1 MKILL
6 KSLAALVVVVLL
18 AAFALVFLVDANRF
32 KPRIEAIAK
41 DQGIALQINGD
52 LGWDLWPSLGVA
64 VNEVRVAALEAPDQ
78 PIAEIQQASL
88 MLALMPLFSGDFQ
101 VDHIAVDGAVISLNV
116 DANGKGNWEALSKS
130 ELPAKPTQS
139 TQSEPAADAN
149 LKLEIQHISLSNS
162 KVNYS
167 DAQSGQTIALRD
179 INLTMSDVNTRAEPF
194 ALDLSFV
201 MELAQ
206 VGADKLEL
214 QAVLKNTISVDDA
227 ISNITL
233 ADGKLQAEIIG
244 SDTAEIAL
252 DYALIIT
259 DLQKELAYKGDIK
272 LTEMNARKLLVALGT
287 ELETANK
294 DALSK
299 VEFSSGVDGNSKKV
313 KLDNINVVLDNT
325 NFSGSIGITDF
336 STGALKLVLEGD
348 EINVDDYLPPPAEI
362 TEQSAAAPA
371 EDTPLPLD
379 DLRGLNINAKLALK
393 KMIVNKIALENV
405 ALKVLAKNGMIEQN
419 LTANAYAGAI
429 TAKGQLDARGQQAQV
444 QFDAGVEGLEL
455 EPLLKDMAMDSKFG
469 LQGAVQARALGSTQG
484 NSVNQLMKSL
494 RSNATFSGAQ
504 VRLLPINL
512 EQQFCKLVNLVNKT
526 EDTAK
531 VWDEFT
537 AMNELS
543 GSIKWRDEIIT
554 IDTFKAGV
562 EKLQLGST
570 GKINLATDEYDIFLP
585 FKLLKD
591 KTDTITADQVA
602 VTTSAG
608 GCSIGSQ
615 YWLERGMEL
624 LRCKGSFGTINP
636 LSDCRP
642 DSELL
647 VELTKDYAVYK
658 LKEKHGE
665 KYEEKKDELKQ
676 KVEKEKNKLFDKL
689 QQRLNKGAA
698 SSTATSAAAVVAPAV
713 IEPVAASAPA
723 AETNTA
729 PESAPAEKS
738 TATSSIAP

>member
-1 MKILL
+1 MKIML
-6 KSLAALVVVVLL
+6 KSLAILVVLVLL
-18 AAFALVFLVDANRF
+18 AALALVFLVDANRF

-64 VNEVRVAALEAPDQ
+64 VNEVRVAALDAPNQ
-78 PIAEIQQASL
+78 PIAELQQASL

-101 VDHIAVDGAVISLNV
+101 VDHIAVDGAVISLKV
-116 DANGKGNWEALSKS
+116 DANGKGNWEALSK
-130 ELPAKPTQS
+130 PDQPVKPTQ
-139 TQSEPAADAN
+139 QEPAADTN
-149 LKLEIQHISLSNS
+149 LKLDIQHISLSNS

-179 INLTMSDVNTRAEPF
+179 INLTMSDVNTRAAPF

-206 VGADKLEL
+206 AGADKLEL
-214 QAVLKNTISVDDA
+214 QAALKNTLSVDNA
-227 ISNITL
+227 MSNIKL

-244 SDTAEIAL
+244 GDTAEIAL
-252 DYALIIT
+252 DYALDIN
-259 DLQKELAYKGDIK
+259 DAQKEMNYKGDIK
-272 LTEMNARKLLVALGT
+272 LAEMNARKLLAALGT
-287 ELETANK
+287 ELETANS

-299 VEFSSGVDGNSKKV
+299 VAFSSGVDGTAKKV
-313 KLDNINVVLDNT
+313 KLDNLKLVLDNT

-336 STGALKLVLEGD
+336 STGALKLVLDGD
-348 EINVDDYLPPPAEI
+348 EINVDDYLPPPTAT
-362 TEQSAAAPA
+362 TEQTTAAPA

-393 KMIVNKIALENV
+393 KLIVNKIALENV
-405 ALKVLAKNGMIEQN
+405 ALKVLAKNGMIEQD
-419 LTANAYAGAI
+419 LTAKAYAGAI

-455 EPLLKDMAMDSKFG
+455 EPLLKDMEMDSQFG

-484 NSVNQLMKSL
+484 NSVNQLFKSL

-526 EDTAK
+526 EDPTK
-531 VWDEFT
+531 VWNEYT
-537 AMNELS
+537 EMNELS

-585 FKLLKD
+585 FKLIKD
-591 KTDTITADQVA
+591 KTDTITAEQVA

-624 LRCKGSFGTINP
+624 LRCKGSFGSINP

-642 DSELL
+642 DKELL

-658 LKEKHGE
+658 VKEKHGA
-665 KYEEKKDELKQ
+665 KIDEKKDELKQ
-676 KVEKEKNKLFDKL
+676 KIEKEKNKLFDKL

-698 SSTATSAAAVVAPAV
+698 SSSATSADAVVAPPVA
-713 IEPVAASAPA
+713 EPAAASAPA
-723 AETNTA
+723 TEA
-729 PESAPAEKS
+729 S
-738 TATSSIAP
+738 TAGEGNASAAAAP

>member
-1 MKILL
+1 
-6 KSLAALVVVVLL
+6 
-18 AAFALVFLVDANRF
+18 
-32 KPRIEAIAK
+32 
-41 DQGIALQINGD
+41 
-52 LGWDLWPSLGVA
+52 
-64 VNEVRVAALEAPDQ
+64 
-78 PIAEIQQASL
+78 
-88 MLALMPLFSGDFQ
+88 
-101 VDHIAVDGAVISLNV
+101 
-116 DANGKGNWEALSKS
+116 
-130 ELPAKPTQS
+130 
-139 TQSEPAADAN
+139 
-149 LKLEIQHISLSNS
+149 
-162 KVNYS
+162 
-167 DAQSGQTIALRD
+167 
-179 INLTMSDVNTRAEPF
+179 MSDVNTRAAPF

-206 VGADKLEL
+206 AGADKLEL
-214 QAVLKNTISVDDA
+214 QAALKNTLSVDNA
-227 ISNITL
+227 MSNIKL

-244 SDTAEIAL
+244 GDTAEIAL
-252 DYALIIT
+252 DYALDIN
-259 DLQKELAYKGDIK
+259 DAQKEMNYKGDIK
-272 LTEMNARKLLVALGT
+272 LAEMNARKLLAALGT
-287 ELETANK
+287 ELETANS

-299 VEFSSGVDGNSKKV
+299 VAFSSGVDGTAKKV
-313 KLDNINVVLDNT
+313 KLDNLKLVLDNT

-336 STGALKLVLEGD
+336 STGALKLVLDGD
-348 EINVDDYLPPPAEI
+348 EINVDDYLPPPTAT
-362 TEQSAAAPA
+362 TEQTTAAPA

-393 KMIVNKIALENV
+393 KLIVNKIALENV
-405 ALKVLAKNGMIEQN
+405 ALKVLAKNGMIEQD
-419 LTANAYAGAI
+419 LTAKAYAGAI

-455 EPLLKDMAMDSKFG
+455 EPLLKDMEMDSQFG

-484 NSVNQLMKSL
+484 NSVNQLFKSL

-526 EDTAK
+526 EDPTK
-531 VWDEFT
+531 VWNEYT
-537 AMNELS
+537 EMNELS

-585 FKLLKD
+585 FKLIKD
-591 KTDTITADQVA
+591 KTDTITAEQVA

-624 LRCKGSFGTINP
+624 LRCKGSFGSINP

-642 DSELL
+642 DKELL

-658 LKEKHGE
+658 VKEKHGA
-665 KYEEKKDELKQ
+665 KIDEKKDELKQ
-676 KVEKEKNKLFDKL
+676 KIEKEKNKLFDKL

-698 SSTATSAAAVVAPAV
+698 SSSATSADAVVAPPVA
-713 IEPVAASAPA
+713 EPAAASAPA
-723 AETNTA
+723 TEA
-729 PESAPAEKS
+729 S
-738 TATSSIAP
+738 TAGEGNASAAAAP

>member
-6 KSLAALVVVVLL
+6 KSLAALLVLVLL
-18 AAFALVFLVDANRF
+18 AVLALVFLVDANRF

-64 VNEVRVAALEAPDQ
+64 VNDVHVAALEAPDQ

-101 VDHIAVDGAVISLNV
+101 VDHIAVDGAVISLKV
-116 DANGKGNWEALSKS
+116 DANGRGNWEALSKPDQS
-130 ELPAKPTQS
+130 AKPTQP
-139 TQSEPAADAN
+139 ELAADAN
-149 LKLEIQHISLSNS
+149 LKLDIQHISLSNS
-162 KVNYS
+162 KVNYG
-167 DAQSGQTIALRD
+167 DAQSGQSIALRD
-179 INLTMSDVNTRAEPF
+179 INLSMSDVNTRAAPF

-206 VGADKLEL
+206 AGTDKLEL
-214 QAVLKNTISVDDA
+214 QAALKNTISVDDA
-227 ISNITL
+227 ISNIKL

-244 SDTAEIAL
+244 NDTAEIAF
-252 DYALIIT
+252 DYALVIT

-272 LTEMNARKLLVALGT
+272 LTEMNARKLLAALGT

-299 VEFSSGVDGNSKKV
+299 VGFSSGVDGNSKKV
-313 KLDNINVVLDNT
+313 KLDNLKLVLDNT
-325 NFSGSIGITDF
+325 NFSGSIAITDF
-336 STGALKLVLEGD
+336 STGALKLVLDGD
-348 EINVDDYLPPPAEI
+348 ELNVDDYLPPPSEAP
-362 TEQSAAAPA
+362 EQTAAAPAPA
-371 EDTPLPLD
+371 EDTQLPLES
-379 DLRGLNINAKLALK
+379 LRDLNINIKLALK
-393 KMIVNKIALENV
+393 KLIVNKIALEDV

-419 LTANAYAGAI
+419 LTAKAYAGAI
-429 TAKGQLDARGQQAQV
+429 SAKGQLDARGQQAQV

-455 EPLLKDMAMDSKFG
+455 EPLLKDMEMDSKFG

-484 NSVNQLMKSL
+484 NSVNQLFKSL

-526 EDTAK
+526 EDPEK
-531 VWDEFT
+531 VWDEYT
-537 AMNELS
+537 ALNELS
-543 GSIKWRDEIIT
+543 GSIKWRDQIIT

-591 KTDTITADQVA
+591 KTDSITAEQVA

-608 GCSIGSQ
+608 GCSVGSQ

-624 LRCKGSFGTINP
+624 LRCKGSFGAINP

-665 KYEEKKDELKQ
+665 KYEEKKDELKE
-676 KVEKEKNKLFDKL
+676 KVEKEKNRFLDKL
-689 QQRLNKGAA
+689 QQRLNKDAA
-698 SSTATSAAAVVAPAV
+698 SSAPA
-713 IEPVAASAPA
+713 IESSVPA
-723 AETNTA
+723 AETPASAAATEASAESSVA
-729 PESAPAEKS
+729 P
-738 TATSSIAP
+738 